1 MAIIR
6 QNSVSGINSITAQSN
21 AVDFYESDGS
31 VLSIGANISGNVTGD
46 ITGNV
51 TGNVTGDIT
60 SSGISTFDVITGV
73 STIGVTTVHLTG
85 INDLNYPTAGSL
97 SNRNI
102 VINGAMQVA
111 VRGTSSTSDGYKTI
125 DRMRPAFAQVSVT
138 QSQQTLTEG
147 SPYDEGFRYFFRL
160 ANTSTSSAI
169 NAYAQLEHRIEA
181 QNMAQSGWKYKDSS
195 SSIVCSFWA
204 RSSLAGTYYA
214 QYRAEDVGDFY
225 FNRSFTLAADTW
237 TKIEQTIPGHS
248 SLVIDN
254 NTGMG
259 FDIVIVPHYGTQYT
273 DSGVASNSWYTRSGD
288 NYLPDYAQNWANT
301 SSATFDITGLQLE
314 IGQRATSFEH
324 RTYADDLAKCQRYF
338 HGWNAGSSTQRAKT
352 GIKVYDSE
360 GNGSANQTTTIG
372 TGSIVDAD
380 DARIEFAFPVSMRAQ
395 PSIDVGDLRLITG
408 STLHN
413 TTTTI
418 QYNNSTTHNFSALV
432 DNASSM
438 TAGQCAH
445 LIIKGNGYFYLDAEL

>member
-51 TGNVTGDIT
+51 TGDIT

-97 SNRNI
+97 SNRNM
-102 VINGAMQVA
+102 VINGAMQVS
-111 VRGTSSTSDGYKTI
+111 VRGTSSTSTGYKTI
-125 DRMRPAFAQVSVT
+125 DRMRPAFGQISVT
-138 QSQQTLTEG
+138 QSQQTLTGG
-147 SPYDEGFRYFFRL
+147 SPYDEGFRYFFRF
-160 ANTSTSSAI
+160 ANTSPTSANNS
-169 NAYAQLEHRIEA
+169 YVQLEHRMEA
-181 QNMAQSGWKYKDSS
+181 QNIAQSGWKYKDSS

-214 QYRAEDVGDFY
+214 QYRAEDVGNFY

-248 SLVIDN
+248 SLVFDN
-254 NTGMG
+254 NTDMG
-259 FDIVIVPHYGTQYT
+259 FDIVIVPHYGTNYT
-273 DSGVASNSWYTRSGD
+273 DSGVAADSWFTRSGD
-288 NYLPDYAQNWANT
+288 NYFPDYAQDWGNT
-301 SSATFDITGLQLE
+301 SSATFDVTGLQLE
-314 IGQRATSFEH
+314 VGSQATPFEH

-338 HGWNAGSSTQRAKT
+338 HGWNAGSSTNRTET
-352 GIKVYDSE
+352 GIKVYDFE
-360 GNGSANQTTTIG
+360 GNSSANQTTTIG
-372 TGSIVDAD
+372 TGSVVDAD
-380 DARIEFAFPVSMRAQ
+380 DARIEFDFPVNMRAQ
-395 PSIDVGDLRLITG
+395 PSIDVGDIRLITG
-408 STLHN
+408 SNLHN
-413 TTTTI
+413 SSTTI
-418 QYNNSTTHNFSALV
+418 QYNNSTTHHFSALV
-432 DNASSM
+432 DNGGGM
-438 TAGQCAH
+438 TAGQCVH
-445 LIIKGNGYFYLDAEL
+445 LIIKGNGYFYLDAEI